1 LACAYIASI
10 AFFVGVYQ
18 AFKILGYVRKNK
30 LASPDT
36 MKALRT
42 IKYCAMT
49 IIGFVIARRVY
60 IFTVVRGSDDIAGGV
75 AISGFIALVCI
86 FVLIMTYVLEKKLRR
101 K

>member
-1 LACAYIASI
+1 
-10 AFFVGVYQ
+10 
-18 AFKILGYVRKNK
+18 
-30 LASPDT
+30 
-36 MKALRT
+36 
-42 IKYCAMT
+42 MT